1 METKKRPRVKRIKKE
16 EGSLE
21 KKIEKLASHH
31 RAEIRDGVV
40 IIVPEQGELDLSDPR
55 NELVGSINEEDLQIS
70 KTQGIVT
77 LRKSYDTEIQYVV
90 DDQTQLLAQKQA
102 EEARL
107 LNEQNLNEAR
117 KELKPESLN
126 GAVVVES
133 ESYQD
138 IIEVLNYQDSG
149 KLTR

>member
-117 KELKPESLN
+117 KELKPENLN

-133 ESYQD
+133 ESYKD

>member
-55 NELVGSINEEDLQIS
+55 NELVGSINEEDLQVNKI
-70 KTQGIVT
+70 QGIVT

>member
-149 KLTR
+149 KLIR